1 MSEKIKCRNFL
12 RRSTLSLLN
21 YVAVTS
27 VHANVQKQRCSLKV
41 LTKSIDKYIGKC
53 DLVASREDANKIKN
67 IMSIHVSTYS
77 DPPTYQIL

>member
-27 VHANVQKQRCSLKV
+27 VHAVRYMLCAKTKV
-41 LTKSIDKYIGKC
+41 LVKSAYKEH
-53 DLVASREDANKIKN
+53 R
-67 IMSIHVSTYS
+67 
-77 DPPTYQIL
+77 